1 MKHAFSFIALLIFIL
16 TALCMPATAED
27 AAAFAGVWIENDGY
41 GTLTLLG
48 DGSATMEYYDGTVTA
63 TTWGLTDDG
72 YRFGE
77 GMWYNSP
84 MKLLDANTLSV
95 SNGWMV
101 FTREGFLPTTDPAV
115 LLDAVPVGEE
125 GAPFLG
131 EWSLASLRVEGEEY
145 DPAFIGMTMTI
156 IFNADGT
163 VVSDDGMEPY
173 TTTWSVSYGYA
184 IIEGDIFAIDENDQL
199 VMEVEGDAMFFTRV
213 VEEPIIDPVE
223 EGPIYTPEEDA
234 PFIDPAEDEDLFA
247 APIAEEEFTFT
258 PVGTE
263 GDAFLGLWSLESIIM
278 DGESVDPALFGMT
291 MTLDFHADGSVLS
304 DDGWDP
310 YTAPWHVEDGA
321 AIVDDLTLTINE
333 DGKLVMEE
341 DGAAMLFIRNDA
353 ASSGDDLSEAE
364 WMFLL
369 DLMADADDEPGELPE
384 SMQPFVGEWIMVY
397 CHTGGLTGDLRTM
410 GVSGYLTLDADGT
423 GYLIGVADEF
433 GEWYEDDGV
442 IRFGE
447 NGMPMQLLGD
457 PALGEEVFLQYGTEM
472 GGYMIFSQNE
482 DAMWEPAPAATPAP
496 QVAPVGSTPAVST
509 GSRTGVRYVC
519 RQYTAAGFT
528 MDASTLGAEYALLFH
543 EGGTVDFTLA
553 GASVPGLPYTITED
567 GVYSINY
574 FGAFFNCTPTDAGFD
589 MDFYGTMIMH
599 FVPAE

>member
-1 MKHAFSFIALLIFIL
+1 MKRFLLLLSCLMLLIL
-16 TALCMPATAED
+16 PAAAED
-27 AAAFAGVWIENDGY
+27 AGFAGVWIENDGY
-41 GTLTLLG
+41 GTLTLLA
-48 DGSATMEYYDGTVTA
+48 DGSATMEYYDGTVTT

-72 YRFGE
+72 YRFGD

-131 EWSLASLRVEGEEY
+131 EWNLTSLRIEGEEY

-156 IFNADGT
+156 LFNEDGT

-184 IIEGDIFAIDENDQL
+184 IIEGDIFGIDENDRL

-213 VEEPIIDPVE
+213 VEEPVIDPVE
-223 EGPIYTPEEDA
+223 EDPLLTPEDEA
-234 PFIDPAEDEDLFA
+234 PAI
-247 APIAEEEFTFT
+247 APAEEEDPSVVPTDDEALTFT
-258 PVGTE
+258 PVGAE
-263 GDAFLGLWSLESIIM
+263 GDAFLGLWSLESIVM
-278 DGESVDPALFGMT
+278 DGEAFDPALFGMT
-291 MTLDFHADGSVLS
+291 MTLDFRADGSVVS
-304 DDGWDP
+304 DDGLDP
-310 YTAPWHVEDGA
+310 SVAPWRVENGV
-321 AIVDDLTLTINE
+321 AIVDDLTLTINA
-333 DGKLVMEE
+333 DGKLMMEE
-341 DGAAMLFIRNDA
+341 DGASMIFVRGEA
-353 ASSGDDLSEAE
+353 APSGDELTEE
-364 WMFLL
+364 EQWMFLL
-369 DLMADADDEPGELPE
+369 GLMADIDDEPTELPE
-384 SMQPFVGEWIMVY
+384 SMQPFVGEWVMVY

-423 GYLIGVADEF
+423 GYLIGISDEF

-457 PALGEEVFLQYGTEM
+457 PALGEEVFLQYGSEM

-482 DAMWEPAPAATPAP
+482 DAVWEPAPAATPAP
-496 QVAPVGSTPAVST
+496 QVAPVTGAPAASAS
-509 GSRTGVRYVC
+509 SRTGVRYVC
-519 RQYTAAGFT
+519 SQFTSSGYT
-528 MDASTLGAEYALLFH
+528 MDAANLGAEYALLFH
-543 EGGTVDFTLA
+543 ESGTADLTIA
-553 GASVPGLPYTITED
+553 GAAVPGLPYTITGD

-574 FGAFFNCTPTDAGFD
+574 FGSFFNCTPTDAGFD
-589 MDFYGTMIMH
+589 MDFYGTMTLH
-599 FVPAE
+599 FIPAE